1 MSQGTIILMLIIV
14 LIVGIGLLVF
24 MNFTKGGPSL
34 LDREKYRSAWLKI
47 ENGLDKTNLD
57 TYHFAVLSA
66 DKLLDQALKES
77 GVPGET
83 MGDRL
88 KAAKKQFSN
97 INQVW
102 SAHKIRNQVAHEAN
116 TKIDFIGCRRALAI
130 FKRSLKELGAI

>member
-1 MSQGTIILMLIIV
+1 MDQGSLILMLIIV
-14 LIVGIGLLVF
+14 LVVAIGLFVF
-24 MNFTKGGPSL
+24 MSFTKGGPSL

-77 GVPGET
+77 GVAGGT

-88 KAAKKQFSN
+88 KNSKKQFSN

-102 SAHKIRNQVAHEAN
+102 SAHKVRNQIAHDAD

>member
-1 MSQGTIILMLIIV
+1 MDQGSLILMLIIV
-14 LIVGIGLLVF
+14 LVVAIGLFVF
-24 MNFTKGGPSL
+24 MSFTKGGPSL

-77 GVPGET
+77 GVAGGT

-88 KAAKKQFSN
+88 KNSKKQFSN

-102 SAHKIRNQVAHEAN
+102 SAHKIRNQIAHDAD